1 MLLNVGIQDR
11 FISETTI
18 GAGTT
23 IREGSVRTDSILVSL
38 FVGSLSSGSL
48 LVEITTLTDEGK
60 EVNVISFPVVSG
72 PTVNLLLRKSAT
84 ILQRFKITATY
95 TGICTYE
102 VYVRSISSG
111 GEAST
116 KLLGSGNWRVSQKNV
131 GPVSGLLIPAA
142 LVDRN
147 GLLVKNW
154 SQTVTIFIAESLG
167 SDTVLVGYPL
177 APKDALA
184 LDIAAGSE
192 VWAISDGGTADIR
205 IVESGA

>member
-23 IREGSVRTDSILVSL
+23 IRDGSVKTDSILVSL
-38 FVGSLSSGSL
+38 YVGSVTSGSL
-48 LVEITTLTDEGK
+48 GIEIFTLTDDGK
-60 EVNVISFPVVSG
+60 EVSVISFPSITA
-72 PTVNLLLRKSAT
+72 PTTNLLLRKSAT
-84 ILQRFKITATY
+84 ILQRFRIVATY
-95 TGICTYE
+95 DGIATYE

-111 GEAST
+111 GESST
-116 KLLGSGNWRVSQKNV
+116 KLLGSGNWRVSQQDV
-131 GPVSGLLIPAA
+131 GPVAGILIPAA

-154 SQTVTIFIAESLG
+154 SQTVTIYLAESVG
-167 SDTVLVGYPL
+167 NDTLLVGYPL

-192 VWAISDGGTADIR
+192 VWAISDGGVADVR
-205 IVESGA
+205 IAESGA